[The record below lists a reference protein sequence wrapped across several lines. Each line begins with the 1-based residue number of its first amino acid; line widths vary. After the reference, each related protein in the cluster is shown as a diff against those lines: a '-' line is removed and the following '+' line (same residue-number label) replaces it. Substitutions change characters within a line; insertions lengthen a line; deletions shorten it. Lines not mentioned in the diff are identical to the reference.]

1 METRQQILKNL
12 SPFLKSKVKPKL
24 NVTNVKSPF
33 GGSGSIPKMSA
44 GGGLLGLKSKSGIK
58 SISGIK
64 NTPANLVDTVKS
76 NISTIDSIITVENRV
91 GVNEKK
97 ITLLKNIIHSL
108 TQSVRKNADAAR
120 QLSTSFAKYIIGD
133 TKLKQKEDKDA
144 NREDKLQQEEEKSD
158 KKEGLLEGVKKSVG
172 NALLKPVQNVGK
184 NVKSILS
191 KLVNVLGL
199 LFGGWLTDKG
209 LKMLQAWQSGDKETF
224 KEMRNKIIG
233 SLAVVGGIL
242 LAFQVGLSALPGLLI
257 TLGGSIISIGG
268 AILGFLI
275 SPPGLIALAIAAGV
289 GGMVVGA
296 KALGTKLAGGKGFAD
311 AEEKLINMKNKLSSE
326 MTYVTQG
333 PNKGWNI
340 YKNGVGYSVSTH
352 GTEEQKA
359 ALKEYQDEEQRIERL
374 KKSMDK
380 EIEEYKK
387 GWKKEAMASK
397 VEGKKV
403 DWAYWNP
410 IRDEN
415 ISKIKEK
422 YNRLALNMNG
432 KPLDGSSVTPSNT
445 SKATTTPKLPV
456 LEDTEPKVIIKKSS
470 KAGGSEKVS
479 LHKGSSTDV
488 PYIASSNN
496 DDFAKLYSQIH
507 YNVVV

>member
-64 NTPANLVDTVKS
+64 DTSANLVDTVKS

-120 QLSTSFAKYIIGD
+120 ELSTSFAKYIIGD
-133 TKLKQKEDKDA
+133 NKLKQKEDKDA

-242 LAFQVGLSALPGLLI
+242 LAFQVGLAALPGLLA
-257 TLGGSIISIGG
+257 TLAGSIISIGG
-268 AILGFLI
+268 AILGFLV
-275 SPPGLIALAIAAGV
+275 SPAGLVALAIAAGI
-289 GGMVVGA
+289 GTIFAM
-296 KALGTKLAGGKGFAD
+296 KAGVDAGKVKAAGGQKFYDKFQELKGPLAS
-311 AEEKLINMKNKLSSE
+311 AGIEITGSGKNEKFHVKPHPGSKSKNKTTVE
-326 MTYVTQG
+326 
-333 PNKGWNI
+333 KG
-340 YKNGVGYSVSTH
+340 
-352 GTEEQKA
+352 GTAEQKEIVA
-359 ALKEYQDEEQRIERL
+359 NYIIER
-374 KKSMDK
+374 DK
-380 EIEEYKK
+380 II
-387 GWKKEAMASK
+387 G
-397 VEGKKV
+397 
-403 DWAYWNP
+403 
-410 IRDEN
+410 IRDNMRSDMEAA
-415 ISKIKEK
+415 EK
-422 YNRLALNMNG
+422 DLREKSG
-432 KPLDGSSVTPSNT
+432 GGRDGSKKLQKSGAIGKAKQEVRDEYEALLSGKSAVITPSNT
-445 SKATTTPKLPV
+445 GKSTTAPNLPV
-456 LEDTEPKVIIKKSS
+456 LEDTEPNVIIKKSS
-470 KAGGSEKVS
+470 NACGG
-479 LHKGSSTDV
+479 
-488 PYIASSNN
+488 
-496 DDFAKLYSQIH
+496 
-507 YNVVV
+507 

>member
-64 NTPANLVDTVKS
+64 DTSANLVDTVKS

-133 TKLKQKEDKDA
+133 NKLKQKEDKDA

-242 LAFQVGLSALPGLLI
+242 LAFQVGLAALPGLLA
-257 TLGGSIISIGG
+257 TLAGSIISIGG
-268 AILGFLI
+268 AILGFLV
-275 SPPGLIALAIAAGV
+275 SPAGLVALAIAAGI
-289 GGMVVGA
+289 GTIFAM
-296 KALGTKLAGGKGFAD
+296 KAGVDAGKVKAAGGQKFYDKFQELKGPLAS
-311 AEEKLINMKNKLSSE
+311 AGIEITGSGKNEKFHVKPHPGSKSKNKTTVE
-326 MTYVTQG
+326 
-333 PNKGWNI
+333 KG
-340 YKNGVGYSVSTH
+340 
-352 GTEEQKA
+352 GTAEQKEIVA
-359 ALKEYQDEEQRIERL
+359 NYIIER
-374 KKSMDK
+374 DK
-380 EIEEYKK
+380 II
-387 GWKKEAMASK
+387 G
-397 VEGKKV
+397 
-403 DWAYWNP
+403 
-410 IRDEN
+410 IRDNMRSDMEAAEKDLREKSGGGRVG
-415 ISKIKEK
+415 SKKLQDSGAIGKAKQEVRDE
-422 YNRLALNMNG
+422 YEALLSG
-432 KPLDGSSVTPSNT
+432 TSAVITPSNT
-445 SKATTTPKLPV
+445 GKATTTSNISELKDP
-456 LEDTEPKVIIKKSS
+456 DPKVIVKSS
-470 KAGGSEKVS
+470 KAGRSEKVS

>member
-120 QLSTSFAKYIIGD
+120 ELSTSFAKYIIGD

-172 NALLKPVQNVGK
+172 NALLKPVENVGK

-268 AILGFLI
+268 AILGFLV

-289 GGMVVGA
+289 GGA
-296 KALGTKLAGGKGFAD
+296 ILAGNFIRDKITGGKEFSKKHDELDQRLID
-311 AEEKLINMKNKLSSE
+311 AGMDARGRVGSGQGGKKRTKDPEKLKILEEVEAERKRLDDLEKNQSSE
-326 MTYVTQG
+326 
-333 PNKGWNI
+333 I
-340 YKNGVGYSVSTH
+340 ST
-352 GTEEQKA
+352 
-359 ALKEYQDEEQRIERL
+359 L
-374 KKSMDK
+374 KKEREKGKKILRADESMSNAEWSKSLTAYDK
-380 EIEEYKK
+380 ETDRLIGDVK
-387 GWKKEAMASK
+387 SK
-397 VEGKKV
+397 YQGMVSGSGKSAV
-403 DWAYWNP
+403 
-410 IRDEN
+410 I
-415 ISKIKEK
+415 
-422 YNRLALNMNG
+422 
-432 KPLDGSSVTPSNT
+432 TPSNT
-445 SKATTTPKLPV
+445 GKATTAPKLPV

>member
-133 TKLKQKEDKDA
+133 NKLKQKEDKDA

-191 KLVNVLGL
+191 KLVDVLGL

-233 SLAVVGGIL
+233 SLAVVGGIF
-242 LAFQVGLSALPGLLI
+242 LAFQVGLAALPGLIISLA
-257 TLGGSIISIGG
+257 GSILSIGG
-268 AILGFLI
+268 ALVGFLA
-275 SPPGLIALAIAAGV
+275 SPAGLIALAAAGGITAAILGIKAIRNFLD
-289 GGMVVGA
+289 GGESF
-296 KALGTKLAGGKGFAD
+296 TKKKDELNQKLKDAG
-311 AEEKLINMKNKLSSE
+311 
-326 MTYVTQG
+326 
-333 PNKGWNI
+333 
-340 YKNGVGYSVSTH
+340 
-352 GTEEQKA
+352 
-359 ALKEYQDEEQRIERL
+359 
-374 KKSMDK
+374 MDK
-380 EIEEYKK
+380 EGTNDAIQGASKRFMDMETRGRTKEQQKIWDEVEKEREKLDNMHKQMDAEVEQAINDATPDKK
-387 GWKKEAMASK
+387 VKNKMVVSKEKKESIRK
-397 VEGKKV
+397 SIEKKYM
-403 DWAYWNP
+403 D
-410 IRDEN
+410 
-415 ISKIKEK
+415 K
-422 YNRLALNMNG
+422 LNNNTNN
-432 KPLDGSSVTPSNT
+432 SAAITPSNT
-445 SKATTTPKLPV
+445 GKATTKHDLSKLD
-456 LEDTEPKVIIKKSS
+456 DTKPNVIIKKSS
-470 KAGGSEKVS
+470 NAGGGEKVS